1 MQYEAK
7 PRFTP
12 VWEKDL
18 LTLCEA
24 VAYTGIGGN
33 KLIELSHKR
42 GCKIAVWRGGGVR
55 LFKRE
60 KLEEFIDNAYSV

>member
-7 PRFTP
+7 PRSTP

-18 LTLCEA
+18 LTLWEA
-24 VAYTGIGGN
+24 VAYTGIGCN

-42 GCKIAVWRGGGVR
+42 GCKIAVWCGGSVR
-55 LFKRE
+55 FFRRE

>member
-18 LTLCEA
+18 LTLWEA
-24 VAYTGIGGN
+24 VAYTGIGCN

-42 GCKIAVWRGGGVR
+42 GSNIAVWRGGSVR
-55 LFKRE
+55 LFRRE
-60 KLEEFIDNAYSV
+60 KLEEYIDKAFSV